1 MPTSSI
7 THDFTVVGNEA
18 AERFANAIEE
28 SYQQSLKEKDDFENI
43 KILSDPE
50 ELKEYFKGLDN

>member
-7 THDFTVVGNEA
+7 THNFEIIGNEA

-28 SYQQSLKEKDDFENI
+28 SYQRSLKEDSSKYDI
-43 KILSDPE
+43 HVLTDPE
-50 ELKEYFKGLDN
+50 EIKKYFENLEV

>member
-28 SYQQSLKEKDDFENI
+28 SYQQSLKEKDNFDNI